1 MGYSGSYD
9 KSLIDLSFSHDDIF
23 LVGMPSFLALLAAA
37 CVNASFEPLK
47 IKSKSLIFINISAR
61 KPIGQLCCRWEELP
75 LRN

>member
-47 IKSKSLIFINISAR
+47 IKSKSLIFIYLVLYFYFVQFHVLAFF
-61 KPIGQLCCRWEELP
+61 
-75 LRN
+75 